1 MPTRHGH
8 ERRRDRTGKLGAS
21 MAAAF
26 ASRGLHVVGVD
37 VDERAVRL
45 LDRGEAPVRETDLAR
60 CVHEHR
66 ARIRATSS
74 HRDAVLSTDCSFV
87 IVPTPSAPDGSFSL
101 EHAASAFRA
110 IGEALA
116 ERDGYHTVVLTSTV
130 LPGATR
136 YALLPILE
144 QASGKRAGEDFGLC
158 YSPEFVALG
167 SVLHDLLH
175 PDMTLVGELDE
186 RSGGVVEDIY
196 SRVVV
201 NDAPC
206 RRMSLE
212 NAELAKLA
220 VNTFITMK
228 ISFAN
233 ALAELC
239 ERLPG
244 GDVDAVTAA
253 VGTDSRIGRRY
264 LTGSLGYGGPCF
276 PRDTT
281 AMSRL
286 AELVGSE
293 APLAEATETFNRSL
307 LDRTIRKLR
316 SRIAAGTPVA
326 VLGLA
331 YKPHSHVV
339 EASQGLYLAKA
350 LAAAGAR
357 VVAYDP
363 LVDET
368 ARAEIGDGVRLSS
381 SVHDCIEGSE
391 VVLIATPDDLFRTLR
406 AEDFS
411 RGPGPR
417 SRRATVIDFWR
428 ILAAD
433 VAESGAVDYIAAGRD
448 SDPQANADRL
458 RCVWDEAVGRPVS

>member
-1 MPTRHGH
+1 MATSVAVIGL
-8 ERRRDRTGKLGAS
+8 GKLGAS

-60 CVHEHR
+60 SIHENR

-74 HRDAVLSTDCSFV
+74 HRDAILSTECSFV
-87 IVPTPSAPDGSFSL
+87 IVPTPSDPDGSFSL
-101 EHAASAFRA
+101 EYAASAFRD
-110 IGEALA
+110 IGEALSD
-116 ERDGYHTVVLTSTV
+116 RDGYHTVVLTSTV

-144 QASGKRAGEDFGLC
+144 QASGKQAGKDFGLC

-186 RSGGVVEDIY
+186 RSGTRVEEIY

-201 NDAPC
+201 NNAPC

-233 ALAELC
+233 TLAELC

-244 GDVDAVTAA
+244 GDVDEVTAA
-253 VGTDSRIGRRY
+253 VGSDTRIGRRY

-276 PRDTT
+276 PRDTA

-286 AELVGSE
+286 AELLDSE
-293 APLAEATETFNRSL
+293 AALAAATETFNKSL
-307 LDRTIRKLR
+307 LDRTLRKLR
-316 SRIAAGTPVA
+316 SKIAAGTPVA

-339 EASQGLYLAKA
+339 EESPGLHLAKA
-350 LAAAGAR
+350 LARAGAR

-363 LVDET
+363 LANET
-368 ARAEIGDGVRLSS
+368 ARAEIGDEVLLSS
-381 SVHDCIEGSE
+381 SVRDCIEAAE
-391 VVLIATPDDLFRTLR
+391 VVLITTPDDVFRNLSV
-406 AEDFS
+406 EDFS
-411 RGPGPR
+411 RGSSRR
-417 SRRATVIDFWR
+417 SRKVTVIDFWR
-428 ILAAD
+428 VLAKDVTESAD
-433 VAESGAVDYIAAGRD
+433 LDYVAAGRS
-448 SDPQANADRL
+448 SDEQDNADRL
-458 RCVWDEAVGRPVS
+458 RRVGDAAVGRLQS